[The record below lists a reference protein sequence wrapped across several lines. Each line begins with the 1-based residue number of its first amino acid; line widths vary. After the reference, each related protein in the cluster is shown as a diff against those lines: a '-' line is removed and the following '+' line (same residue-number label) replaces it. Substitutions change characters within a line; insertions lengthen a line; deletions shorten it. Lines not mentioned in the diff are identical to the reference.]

1 MRHGALLSL
10 LSLLMAVPMPALAVY
25 KCESHGRTTYTDTP
39 CGAAQSELPPLA
51 PPSDPAGARRR
62 AAGERSQLARID
74 KDLEQ
79 ARASRERQQQRS
91 QKDKADQ
98 AHKKKCTL
106 LALEMK
112 WSAEDASSVTRTVS
126 DKTESLKRQAR
137 RKAERHEAECGAN
150 QRLQ

>member
-10 LSLLMAVPMPALAVY
+10 LSLLMTVSMPALAVY

-39 CGAAQSELPPLA
+39 CGAAQSELLPPA
-51 PPSDPAGARRR
+51 APSDPAGARRQ
-62 AAGERSQLARID
+62 AASERSQLARIE
-74 KDLEQ
+74 KDQEQ

-91 QKDKADQ
+91 QQDKAEQ